1 MSYYTAKVQLI
12 DTIDTPKG
20 TKEKKTTETYLVE
33 ALSVTEAEAKVVEDF
48 KGYTFKNVV
57 HDVLL
62 ENRSAVCMITSN
74 PKHDTYLNKHLTA
87 MLCDTELI
95 QTTIPYKKLLAEDG
109 LPITKS

>member
-1 MSYYTAKVQLI
+1 MSTYKAGNTVVVTQRGVNRVGVVLDRYLI
-12 DTIDTPKG
+12 N
-20 TKEKKTTETYLVE
+20 
-33 ALSVTEAEAKVVEDF
+33 
-48 KGYTFKNVV
+48 KNVV

>member
-1 MSYYTAKVQLI
+1 MSTYKAGNTVVVTQHGVNRVGVVVDRYLI
-12 DTIDTPKG
+12 N
-20 TKEKKTTETYLVE
+20 
-33 ALSVTEAEAKVVEDF
+33 
-48 KGYTFKNVV
+48 KNVV

>member
-1 MSYYTAKVQLI
+1 MSTYKAGNTVVVTQHGVNRVGVVLDRYLI
-12 DTIDTPKG
+12 N
-20 TKEKKTTETYLVE
+20 
-33 ALSVTEAEAKVVEDF
+33 
-48 KGYTFKNVV
+48 KNVV